1 MKKTSKKTVTV
12 RKQLKI
18 RLENTLTMRKNTR
31 NFRPTHSIA
40 VTWFKHLNK
49 GLFGNRLPS
58 VPLYLVRMTN
68 DWGRCW
74 ANWDNRK
81 CRKGTYDQSVI
92 PYDKTD
98 VTFAIEIHTKY
109 PTFRDFVE
117 TLAHEMVH
125 LYQMTVIKDPYSNH
139 NANFYAFKNKF
150 KSAGLTLSR
159 TG

>member
-1 MKKTSKKTVTV
+1 
-12 RKQLKI
+12 
-18 RLENTLTMRKNTR
+18 MRKNTR
-31 NFRPTHSIA
+31 NFRPTHSIV

-49 GLFGNRLPS
+49 GLFGNQLPT
-58 VPLYLVRMTN
+58 VPMYLVRMTN

-81 CRKGTYDQSVI
+81 CRKGSYDQSVI

-109 PTFRDFVE
+109 PTFRDFIE